1 MDSIGTFILT
11 LLHAATNTHILHW
24 QTKSF
29 ANHMAL
35 GEFYQEL
42 PELIDALV
50 EATQGVT
57 GEIIQF
63 PADYYPPAENG
74 LTELKELREYFV
86 ENRDV
91 MPPDSE
97 IQNLLDS
104 IGDQIDSTLY
114 KLRFLS

>member
-1 MDSIGTFILT
+1 MDDMGTFILT
-11 LLHAATNTHILHW
+11 LLHAATNAHLLHW
-24 QTKSF
+24 QTKSY
-29 ANHMAL
+29 AEHVAL
-35 GEFYQEL
+35 GEFYEAIPSL
-42 PELIDALV
+42 VDDLV

-63 PADYYPPAENG
+63 PADYYPPAEDG

-86 ENRDV
+86 ENRNV
-91 MPPDSE
+91 MPASSE

>member
-1 MDSIGTFILT
+1 MGEFILT
-11 LLHAATNTHILHW
+11 LLHAATNTHLLHW

-29 ANHMAL
+29 AEHVAL
-35 GEFYQEL
+35 GEFYAAIPDL
-42 PELIDALV
+42 VDALV
-50 EATQGVT
+50 EATQGAT

-74 LTELKELREYFV
+74 LQELKELREYFV

-91 MPPDSE
+91 MPASSE
-97 IQNLLDS
+97 IQNLLDN

-114 KLRFLS
+114 RLRFLS

>member
-1 MDSIGTFILT
+1 MGEFILT
-11 LLHAATNTHILHW
+11 LLHSATNTHILHW
-24 QTKSF
+24 QTRSF
-29 ANHMAL
+29 AEHMAL
-35 GEFYQEL
+35 GEFYAAIPDL
-42 PELIDALV
+42 VDALV

-86 ENRDV
+86 DNRDV
-91 MPPDSE
+91 MPKDRE
-97 IQNLLDS
+97 IQNLLDA
-104 IGDQIDSTLY
+104 IGDQIDTSLY

>member
-1 MDSIGTFILT
+1 MDDQGTFILT
-11 LLHAATNTHILHW
+11 LLHASTNAHILHW

-29 ANHMAL
+29 AQHMAL
-35 GEFYQEL
+35 CEFYEAL
-42 PELIDALV
+42 PDLIDALV

-57 GEIIQF
+57 GEIIKF

-86 ENRDV
+86 DNRDV
-91 MPPDSE
+91 MPKDSE
-97 IQNLLDS
+97 IQNLLDN
-104 IGDQIDSTLY
+104 IGDQIDSSLY

>member
-1 MDSIGTFILT
+1 MGDFILT

-29 ANHMAL
+29 AEHSAL
-35 GEFYQEL
+35 GEFYQAL

-50 EATQGVT
+50 EATQGAT
-57 GEIIQF
+57 GEIIKY
-63 PADYYPPAENG
+63 PSDYYPPAENG
-74 LTELKELREYFV
+74 LQELKDLREFFV
-86 ENRDV
+86 DNRDV

-97 IQNLLDS
+97 IQNLLDN

-114 KLRFLS
+114 RLRFLS

>member
-1 MDSIGTFILT
+1 MGDFILT

-29 ANHMAL
+29 AEHMAL
-35 GEFYQEL
+35 GEFYEAL
-42 PELIDALV
+42 PGLIDSLV
-50 EATQGVT
+50 EATQGAT
-57 GEIIQF
+57 GEIIEF
-63 PADYYPPAENG
+63 PADYYPPAKNG
-74 LTELKELREYFV
+74 LTELEELREYFV
-86 ENRDV
+86 QERSV

-104 IGDQIDSTLY
+104 IADQIDSTLY

>member
-1 MDSIGTFILT
+1 MGEFILT
-11 LLHAATNTHILHW
+11 LLHSATNTHILHW

-29 ANHMAL
+29 AEHNAL
-35 GEFYQEL
+35 GEFYTEL

-57 GEIIQF
+57 GEIIQY

-91 MPPDSE
+91 MPKDSE

-104 IGDQIDSTLY
+104 IGDRIDSTLY

>member
-1 MDSIGTFILT
+1 MGEFIIS

-29 ANHMAL
+29 AEHMAL
-35 GEFYQEL
+35 GEFYEAM
-42 PELIDALV
+42 PDLIDALV

-63 PADYYPPAENG
+63 PADYYPPAEDG
-74 LTELKELREYFV
+74 LTELLELREFFV

-91 MPPDSE
+91 MPKDRE
-97 IQNLLDS
+97 IQNLLDG

-114 KLRFLS
+114 KLRFLK

>member
-1 MDSIGTFILT
+1 MGEFILT
-11 LLHAATNTHILHW
+11 LLHSITNTHILHW

-35 GEFYQEL
+35 GEFYQEM
-42 PELIDALV
+42 PELVDALV

-57 GEIIQF
+57 GQIIQY

-74 LTELKELREYFV
+74 LQELVELREYFV
-86 ENRDV
+86 DNRNV

>member
-1 MDSIGTFILT
+1 MDGMGTFILT
-11 LLHAATNTHILHW
+11 LLHAATNTHLLHW
-24 QTKSF
+24 QTKSY
-29 ANHMAL
+29 AEHVAL
-35 GEFYQEL
+35 GEFYEAIPGL
-42 PELIDALV
+42 VDDLV
-50 EATQGVT
+50 EATQGLT

-91 MPPDSE
+91 MPPASE

-104 IGDQIDSTLY
+104 IGDRIDSTLY
-114 KLRFLS
+114 RLRFLS

>member
-1 MDSIGTFILT
+1 MGEFILT
-11 LLHAATNTHILHW
+11 LLHASTNAHILHW

-29 ANHMAL
+29 AQHMAL
-35 GEFYQEL
+35 GEFYEAL
-42 PELIDALV
+42 PDLIDALV

-91 MPPDSE
+91 MPASSE
-97 IQNLLDS
+97 IQNLLDN
-104 IGDQIDSTLY
+104 IAGQIDSTLF
-114 KLRFLS
+114 KLSLS

>member
-1 MDSIGTFILT
+1 MGEFILT
-11 LLHAATNTHILHW
+11 LLHASTNAHILHW

-29 ANHMAL
+29 AQHMAL
-35 GEFYQEL
+35 GEFYEAL
-42 PELIDALV
+42 PDLIDALV
-50 EATQGVT
+50 EATQGLT

-74 LTELKELREYFV
+74 LTELKELREYF
-86 ENRDV
+86 EDNRNV
-91 MPPDSE
+91 MPVNSE
-97 IQNLLDS
+97 IQNLLDN

>member
-1 MDSIGTFILT
+1 MGEFILT
-11 LLHAATNTHILHW
+11 LLHASTNTHILHW